1 MRIYRPICSGHVSPL
16 LPPSHSILLPLF
28 AFNVVRSLFPHSA
41 ASHHC
46 ITSDPPSLPS
56 LPPFRQEGDLPMLS
70 FLQGK
75 SCCGR
80 KFTNL
85 RLPFKLKHWP
95 PFVEFSSFAI
105 RRPFV
110 RPSPPPPPPPSALIC
125 FHGGCLLYCGEWGEG
140 EASTIFSS
148 RRRRRRRL
156 SDGLAAAAAAAE
168 RGTRV
173 TAPQILTLRRERG
186 RDSMARA
193 EEGKEG
199 AHPREKEREGG
210 GKGLGFDN
218 QPRMQRRS
226 TDSTRY
232 FFKAK
237 HITFN
242 FW

>member
-1 MRIYRPICSGHVSPL
+1 MNWLWALAVCKYLYECVMRIYRPICSGHVSPL

-75 SCCGR
+75 SCCGG
-80 KFTNL
+80 KFTNF
-85 RLPFKLKHWP
+85 RLPFKLKYWP

-110 RPSPPPPPPPSALIC
+110 RPSPPPPPPPPPSALIC

-140 EASTIFSS
+140 GGKHPPSS
-148 RRRRRRRL
+148 LRGGGGGGSLMVWRRRRR
-156 SDGLAAAAAAAE
+156 AAAAAE

-199 AHPREKEREGG
+199 RTQGRKRGRREEKGG
-210 GKGLGFDN
+210 
-218 QPRMQRRS
+218 
-226 TDSTRY
+226 
-232 FFKAK
+232 
-237 HITFN
+237 I
-242 FW
+242 